1 MTVAIRNI
9 QHYMYCKRRFALL
22 EINRDWAEN
31 AFVVKANIMH
41 TKVHSGEHSIK
52 SDKCISLSNIHLYN
66 DELDIFGIA
75 DCIEFNKNSKGV
87 YIDSLKGN
95 YTVSVIEYKPT
106 RPKNGEIS
114 ETDAIQVFAQK
125 LCADSIWGC
134 NSNGY
139 IYYSDVR
146 KRTKLPFDE
155 QYDYYYRKLN
165 DILTGINNLYTK
177 GTIPDKPQRQ
187 KCSGCSLSDICMPL
201 KQHKGSLREE
211 ILKLMEAEQ

>member
-22 EINRDWAEN
+22 EINCDWAEN
-31 AFVVKANIMH
+31 PSVVKANIMH
-41 TKVHSGEHSIK
+41 SKVHSGEHIIK
-52 SDKCISLSNIHLYN
+52 SDKLISLSNIQLYN

-75 DCIEFNKNSKGV
+75 DCVEFNKNSKGV
-87 YIDSLKGN
+87 FVDTLNGN

-134 NSNGY
+134 NSTGF

-146 KRTKLPFDE
+146 KRVKLPFDE
-155 QYDYYYRKLN
+155 KFDYYYERLT
-165 DILTGINNLYTK
+165 DILKGINDLYSIETV
-177 GTIPDKPQRQ
+177 PDKPKGQ
-187 KCSGCSLSDICMPL
+187 KCSGCSLSDLCMPL
-201 KQHKGSLREE
+201 KPHKSSLREE
-211 ILKLMEAEQ
+211 ILELMEVEL